1 MQNWKKVD
9 YDLAIKQFCLDNPSS
24 TIFLAG
30 EISHPGTSDLDFL
43 IVDDKPMISRHVRPF
58 LMGGNVITVPSFAVE
73 NIRSIENLNLRLL
86 QGQHIEIQSPSHLF
100 QLVEIIEWLPER
112 ILRCSYALSGN
123 TTASEILLLY
133 KSLDRSISAVEKLVG
148 RSYSRESVERFG
160 EINREKKLRNILQNS
175 LKCAELAWDDFTK
188 FMYDS
193 AAISGSCTGKVEIC
207 NYYSF
212 NDQFQLLMLY
222 FSYVYS
228 VDSQMSAELQSRTSI
243 SVKDISIDNELGEF
257 VLNRWRFLSSIFDWF
272 KEKDLTRG
280 MIKYGW
286 LLQ

>member
-1 MQNWKKVD
+1 MQSWKRAD
-9 YDLAIKQFCLDNPSS
+9 YDFAIKQFCLDNPSS

-30 EISHPGTSDLDFL
+30 EVSHPGTSDLDFL
-43 IVDDKPMISRHVRPF
+43 IVDDKPIISQHVRPF

-73 NIRSIENLNLRLL
+73 NIRSVENLNLRLL
-86 QGQHIEIQSPSHLF
+86 QGQHFDIQPSSHLF

-112 ILRCSYALSGN
+112 ILRCGYVLNSN

-148 RSYSRESVERFG
+148 QSYNRESVDRSRK
-160 EINREKKLRNILQNS
+160 INSEKKLRDILRNS

-188 FMYDS
+188 FMHDNTVL
-193 AAISGSCTGKVEIC
+193 SGSCTGKVEIC

-257 VLNRWRFLSSIFDWF
+257 ILNRWRFLSSIFDWF

-286 LLQ
+286 LLH